1 MKKANL
7 RVVLAA
13 LLLAASGAIL
23 PACRPRL
30 IELPFETIAR
40 GDGFGTVPSY
50 GREEPNLLVIT
61 EPEQVDSPGLDLQF
75 PSDLAEQLHGVD
87 YQSNFVIAVFRGRLG
102 ILSPKLD
109 VEVLRVVR
117 DGETVIV
124 KARFGDSV
132 IGERI
137 SPAFSSP
144 YHIVAVSKE
153 GEWSRDISFVLEV
166 GGEEMAERT
175 YLIP

>member
-13 LLLAASGAIL
+13 LMLAALGASL
-23 PACRPRL
+23 AACRPRQ
-30 IELPFETIAR
+30 IELPFETIAKSE
-40 GDGFGTVPSY
+40 GFGT
-50 GREEPNLLVIT
+50 GRSPADPNFLVIA
-61 EPEQVDSPGLDLQF
+61 EPEEVDSPGLDVQF
-75 PSDLAEQLHGVD
+75 PSDLAEQLRAVD
-87 YQSNFVIAVFRGRLG
+87 YRSNFVIAVFRGRLS

>member
-13 LLLAASGAIL
+13 SLLAASWAIL

-75 PSDLAEQLHGVD
+75 PSDLAGQLHGVD
-87 YQSNFVIAVFRGRLG
+87 YQKNFAVAVFRGTLTG
-102 ILSPKLD
+102 TSPELD
-109 VEVLRVVR
+109 VEVLRIVR
-117 DGETVIV
+117 NGDEVFV
-124 KARFGDSV
+124 QARFGELEPGKL
-132 IGERI
+132 ILPG
-137 SPAFSSP
+137 FSSP
-144 YHIVAVSKE
+144 YHVVAVTRE
-153 GEWSRDISFVLEV
+153 GQWSRDIRFVVEV
-166 GGEEMAERT
+166 DGEEVVERT
-175 YLIP
+175 YFIP

>member
-1 MKKANL
+1 MKKTNL
-7 RVVLAA
+7 SVVLAA
-13 LLLAASGAIL
+13 ALLAVLGAIL
-23 PACRPRL
+23 PACRPRQT
-30 IELPFETIAR
+30 ELPFETIAQ
-40 GDGFGTVPSY
+40 GDGFGAAPSY
-50 GREEPNLLVIT
+50 GREESNLLVIT
-61 EPEQVDSPGLDLQF
+61 EPEEVDSPGLDIQF

-102 ILSPKLD
+102 ILSPKLG

-144 YHIVAVSKE
+144 YHIVAASKE
-153 GEWSRDISFVLEV
+153 GEWSRDIRFVLEV
-166 GGEEMAERT
+166 DGEEMVERT
-175 YLIP
+175 YFVP